1 MNKIQTAIL
10 RQLVL
15 ILAFLFI
22 ASKLSAQTITFK
34 DVESDLVR
42 TSSKIFPF
50 YYENQDSLEY
60 YSGLFKIKLTDFLNK
75 NPSTLDYPFQML
87 SDSGACNIVTS
98 ADGLFRIYSWDTWLG
113 GTMHV
118 FENIYQ
124 YKSGDTV
131 YSTDLGYGEEDVG
144 MTFYTDIFTLKT
156 TNKTYYLAV
165 SGGSFSSKDKYE
177 SICTY
182 TIDNS
187 LLNDTVAI
195 IKTSDGFINSIS
207 FEYDFFSI
215 ASRPERP
222 IKLITYDPE
231 KKMIYIPIVHEGG
244 KVTDRFIIY
253 QFTGQYFEHILTQK
267 KN

>member
-1 MNKIQTAIL
+1 MSKSQTAIL
-10 RQLVL
+10 RQLLLSV
-15 ILAFLFI
+15 IIIFF
-22 ASKLSAQTITFK
+22 ASKLLAQTNSFIET
-34 DVESDLVR
+34 ERDLVR

-87 SDSGACNIVTS
+87 SDSGACNILTS

-118 FENIYQ
+118 FENLYQ
-124 YKSGDTV
+124 YKSGDIV
-131 YSTDLGYGEEDVG
+131 YSTDLGYGEEDIG
-144 MTFYTDIFTLKT
+144 AYFTDVFTLKT
-156 TNKTYYLAV
+156 THKTYYLAV

-177 SICTY
+177 SISTF
-182 TIDNS
+182 TIDNN
-187 LLNDTVAI
+187 LLNDTIAI
-195 IKTSDGFINSIS
+195 IKTPDGLNNSIN
-207 FEYDFFSI
+207 FEYNFFSI
-215 ASRPERP
+215 ADRPERP
-222 IKLITYDPE
+222 LRLIKYDTE
-231 KKMIYIPIVHEGG
+231 KNIIYIPIVHEDG
-244 KVTDRFIIY
+244 KVTDRFILY